1 MSTPTILTIDGEYFD
16 FIDPAS
22 SAFGVEAVA
31 HGLSQICRFGGQ
43 TKVFYSVAQHSVLV
57 SHIVPPELALLGLL
71 HDAAEAFIGDIPKPL
86 KRLLPDYEVI
96 EDRVEAAVFARFGL
110 DPKLPPEIKHA
121 DLVALCT
128 EQRDLM
134 VRKDAD
140 THIWTSIEGI
150 EPLPGEII
158 PLNPVAAKHA
168 FLWRYA
174 ELTERLTCA

>member
-1 MSTPTILTIDGEYFD
+1 MTPTILTIDGEYFD
-16 FIDPAS
+16 FTDPANS
-22 SAFGVEAVA
+22 KFGIETIA

-57 SHIVPPELALLGLL
+57 SHIVPSELAFAGLL

-86 KRLLPDYEVI
+86 KRMLPDYGVI

-110 DPKLPPEIKHA
+110 ASKLPPEIKRA
-121 DLVALCT
+121 DLIALCT

-150 EPLPGEII
+150 DPLPNKIF
-158 PLNPVAAKHA
+158 PLHPIAARRA
-168 FLWRYA
+168 FLERYD
-174 ELTERLTCA
+174 ELIETVA